1 MNVNRLL
8 WLTMTVL
15 CGIAG
20 GLIGWKLGN
29 SYTDIR
35 VTDNIGDGPMV
46 QGPLRWVIIVTITLS
61 STIILARVGSWLAD
75 RALMSLAQVHRL
87 SVADRVLGITGVLIG
102 VMFGALVSLTLNVP
116 EFGSWMVLIK
126 ICLLLVSMA
135 LGVALLVGMRSEML
149 RVFPALDEAK
159 PVQSAGAAPKILD
172 TNVIID
178 GRIADLCRSGFIE
191 GTVFVPNFVLNELQ
205 YIADSADS
213 LRRARGR
220 RGLEALNAM
229 RDITVARGDGQTNAD
244 GEPLQTPLVQ
254 VLNEIPASVLKIDT
268 VDSKL
273 VALAK
278 EMSGAIVTN
287 DFNLNRVAELQGI
300 RVLNLNQLALSLKPV
315 VLPGEELS
323 LTIVREG
330 KEAGQGVGYLEDG
343 TMVVVGDGRE
353 HVGETC
359 KVTITQVIQTVA
371 GKMIFAEFRGG
382 ESAPAAPK
390 GPKGAGDDLFD
401 GGNGNHGNGGRNG
414 DDFGSRSGGG
424 MRRKGKS

>member
-1 MNVNRLL
+1 MNINRLL

-20 GLIGWKLGN
+20 GLLGWKLGD
-29 SYTDIR
+29 SYTGIR
-35 VTDNIGDGPMV
+35 VADGGFMV

-61 STIILARVGSWLAD
+61 SAIIMARIGSWLAD
-75 RALMSLAQVHRL
+75 RVLMSLAQVHRL
-87 SVADRVLGITGVLIG
+87 SVADRVLGITGVLLG

-135 LGVALLVGMRSEML
+135 LGVALLHGMRSEML

-191 GTVFVPNFVLNELQ
+191 GTVYVPNFVLNELQ

-229 RDITVARGDGQTNAD
+229 RDITVARGDGQTNAE
-244 GEPLQTPLVQ
+244 GEPLQ
-254 VLNEIPASVLKIDT
+254 NCRASEYSI
-268 VDSKL
+268 
-273 VALAK
+273 
-278 EMSGAIVTN
+278 
-287 DFNLNRVAELQGI
+287 
-300 RVLNLNQLALSLKPV
+300 
-315 VLPGEELS
+315 
-323 LTIVREG
+323 
-330 KEAGQGVGYLEDG
+330 
-343 TMVVVGDGRE
+343 
-353 HVGETC
+353 
-359 KVTITQVIQTVA
+359 
-371 GKMIFAEFRGG
+371 
-382 ESAPAAPK
+382 
-390 GPKGAGDDLFD
+390 
-401 GGNGNHGNGGRNG
+401 
-414 DDFGSRSGGG
+414 
-424 MRRKGKS
+424 